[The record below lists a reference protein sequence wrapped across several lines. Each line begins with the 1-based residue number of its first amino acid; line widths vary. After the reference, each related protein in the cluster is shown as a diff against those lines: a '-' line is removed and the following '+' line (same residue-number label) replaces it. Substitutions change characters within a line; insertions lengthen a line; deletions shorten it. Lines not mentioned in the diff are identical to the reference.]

1 MAVSV
6 AACLFVAWLMMV
18 KTSTLSLS
26 QVLLKGI
33 LFLILVEKFLVHDFR
48 LIPMAGD
55 TEHPELVDTSCGR
68 LVSTVED
75 DVVVWMD

>member
-1 MAVSV
+1 MADDGQNM
-6 AACLFVAWLMMV
+6 MMV

-33 LFLILVEKFLVHDFR
+33 LFLIPVEKFLVLVHDFR